1 MLVWKKTK
9 NMFDQNTLVDSSDQ
23 IVLFKCIV
31 DFVHAL
37 RELYGDQQHSL
48 ELYALLLEKTG
59 IIHQDPIKKHITLF
73 YQFVFDNQEAILE
86 NSETLFNSWTISY
99 SEKVYVDLKQI
110 FTTCSVE
117 DKRVIWQH
125 LLTLLAVLIPTSRA
139 KEILQRKKEKA
150 MAAREDKSDTFLT
163 DMIEKVGKHI
173 DPSKTT
179 DPTEMMNNIMNSGV
193 FSELVSDMSEN
204 MNNGNLDVK
213 KIMGN
218 LQGMLGNISNM
229 MDDSS
234 LQNSPAKLT

>member
-1 MLVWKKTK
+1 
-9 NMFDQNTLVDSSDQ
+9 MFDQNTLVDSSDQ

>member
-1 MLVWKKTK
+1 MEENK

-37 RELYGDQQHSL
+37 RELYGEQQHSL

-86 NSETLFNSWTISY
+86 NSETLFNTWTITF

-150 MAAREDKSDTFLT
+150 MAAREDKSDSFLT

-179 DPTEMMNNIMNSGV
+179 DPTEMMSNIMNSGV

-229 MDDSS
+229 IDDSS

>member
-1 MLVWKKTK
+1 
-9 NMFDQNTLVDSSDQ
+9 MFEQPTNPLVDASDQ

-37 RELYGDQQHSL
+37 RELYGEQQHSL

-59 IIHQDPIKKHITLF
+59 IIHQEPIKKHITLF
-73 YQFVFDNQEAILE
+73 YEFVFDNQEAILE
-86 NSETLFNSWTISY
+86 NSETLFNSWTITY
-99 SEKVYVDLKQI
+99 SEKVFIDLKQI
-110 FTTCSVE
+110 ITTCSVE

-150 MAAREDKSDTFLT
+150 TAAREDKSDTFLT

-173 DPSKTT
+173 DPSKTS
-179 DPTEMMNNIMNSGV
+179 DPTEMMSSIMNSGV
-193 FSELVSDMSEN
+193 FSELVTDMSES

-234 LQNSPAKLT
+234 VQNTPPKLT

>member
-1 MLVWKKTK
+1 
-9 NMFDQNTLVDSSDQ
+9 MFDQNTLVDSSDQ

-37 RELYGDQQHSL
+37 RELYGDQQHSV